1 MWQGLVAGCGG
12 MWQGWGYGIG
22 GQVYDKDGH
31 KWQGLGTC
39 GRVWG
44 HVAGVG
50 VGACGRG
57 WICENMTN
65 VKKSKMLTI
74 NEVHKNFNLT

>member
-1 MWQGLVAGCGG
+1 

-31 KWQGLGTC
+31 KWQGLDMWQGVEAS

-44 HVAGVG
+44 HGAGMVTGCGDMWQGMGACSRMWTHVAGNG
-50 VGACGRG
+50 VRVLGHVAGG
-57 WICENMTN
+57 GHMW
-65 VKKSKMLTI
+65 
-74 NEVHKNFNLT
+74 